1 MKKAW
6 QFVKKCVP
14 LWSAV
19 FFLLFVAAL
28 IVREVAKGS
37 VGFAD
42 FIHDTSG
49 VVIRSALAYLTN
61 YIPFS
66 LAEFLL
72 LASPI
77 LAVLIGIAIARRVRR
92 SAASGIRYVAGFL
105 SVVSLVYTLFV
116 FGYGTGYYGKT
127 IDAKLG
133 LERKAVSAEEL
144 YETAI
149 TLIDAAGAELDEV
162 FFPQGTYSAM
172 RFSYTEMNEKLNDAY
187 DRLCDRYPSFQKLYS
202 RTKPVMLSEPWTYT
216 LISGVYCFFTGEAN
230 VNVNYPDFIV
240 VSSAAH
246 EMAHQRGITREDEAN
261 FVAFLVCTMSD
272 DAYVRYCGY
281 ADVINEVMSK
291 LSAADSALYAEAYA
305 QMPEELKREYAAYS
319 EFFDKYR
326 ENVAAE
332 VSGAINDAYITSHG
346 QPAGIQSYGLV
357 VELVVAYVMGDS
369 APQG

>member
-1 MKKAW
+1 MKKTW
-6 QFVKKCVP
+6 QTVKKCVP

-19 FFLLFVAAL
+19 LFVLFIAAL
-28 IVREVAKGS
+28 VVKEVARHS

-72 LASPI
+72 LASP
-77 LAVLIGIAIARRVRR
+77 LLIALICIAIGRRVKR
-92 SAASGIRYVAGFL
+92 SPLAGIRYCAGFL
-105 SVVSLVYTLFV
+105 SIVLLVYSLFI

-127 IDAKLG
+127 IDEKLG
-133 LERKAVSAEEL
+133 LERDGVSAEEL
-144 YETAI
+144 YNTAI
-149 TLIDAAGAELDEV
+149 ALMDAAREDIDEV
-162 FFPQGTYSAM
+162 FYPQGTYSAM
-172 RFSYTEMNEKLNDAY
+172 RFSYAEMNEKLNAAY
-187 DRLCDRYPSFQKLYS
+187 DRLCDRYPSFQRLHS
-202 RTKPVMLSEPWTYT
+202 NTKPVMLSEPWTYT
-216 LISGVYCFFTGEAN
+216 HTSGVYCFFTGEAN
-230 VNVNYPDFIV
+230 VNVNYPDYIV
-240 VSSAAH
+240 ISSAAH

-281 ADVINEVMSK
+281 ADVINEVMNK
-291 LSAADSALYAEAYA
+291 LYSADYELYVKASAY
-305 QMPEELKREYAAYS
+305 MPEQLRREYAAYS

-326 ENVAAE
+326 ENVAAD

-357 VELVVAYVMGDS
+357 VDLVVAYMQQTAAS
-369 APQG
+369 